1 VTGNTVGVEH
11 ENDAQQPPPS
21 PEFEATR
28 AERMVPSL
36 DVEVRLE
43 KESDP
48 DSPVAGLRAAAA
60 GVQGPLTERSY
71 RDFAAASGGRWAS
84 PEALIARY
92 GSFEAA
98 LEAAGI
104 TGS

>member
-1 VTGNTVGVEH
+1 MTGNSVGVEH
-11 ENDAQQPPPS
+11 DDDPRQPPPS

-43 KESDP
+43 KGSDP
-48 DSPVAGLRAAAA
+48 ESPLAGLRAAAA

-71 RDFAAASGGRWAS
+71 RDFAAASAGRWES

-92 GSFEAA
+92 GSFAAA

-104 TGS
+104 SGR